1 MQNKRHN
8 VYQTSYRKQLI
19 QLAKF
24 YGIVEIKNYLKSAK
38 RLTNSQIELILIK
51 NKIKL
56 PSKRT
61 LSKWGRLITFKNRY
75 LRQLFYTVALSAIVI
90 GFFGGAP
97 YLINVFHKIDY
108 DSWKNEKI
116 IAKHKNDSI
125 DEILKKNEIKLYENE
140 IALKKKEETRNEN
153 EEDFVI
159 SEELLSKQTDLVDN
173 LVSLNSATVASLFD
187 DLNYDLSKI
196 RKGKEVKPFY
206 ISLLPK
212 DISSIESVKERKD
225 LFIKIILPLIL
236 QENDQIRKDRKKL
249 FKVLAKKSNTP
260 KERDWL
266 KWKFKEYKIKNFDIS
281 ELKIR
286 MDIVPVSLA
295 IAQAAIESGWG
306 TSRFAVQGNALFG
319 QWTWS
324 EKGLKPLEL
333 SDDSNHKV
341 MQFKV
346 LTASIKAYK
355 KNLNTHGGYLEFR
368 KARANLRSQNAKVTG
383 LRLIKYLDKYAA
395 TGKEYIKKLEIT
407 IKKNSL
413 SDFENAKLLS
423 TGLRKGIK
431 L

>member
-1 MQNKRHN
+1 MQNKR
-8 VYQTSYRKQLI
+8 QKASQSSQSSYRKQLI

-24 YGIVEIKNYLKSAK
+24 YGIIEIKNYFKSAK
-38 RLTNSQIELILIK
+38 RLTNAQIELILIK

-56 PSKRT
+56 PSKKI
-61 LSKWGRLITFKNRY
+61 LSKLGHLIIFKNKY
-75 LRQLFYTVALSAIVI
+75 LKQLFYTAAVAIVVI

-97 YLINVFHKIDY
+97 YLIKVFHKIDY
-108 DSWKNEKI
+108 DLWKNKDE

-125 DEILKKNEIKLYENE
+125 DNILKKSEIKPYDDEENFVLTE
-140 IALKKKEETRNEN
+140 NIQKKQN
-153 EEDFVI
+153 
-159 SEELLSKQTDLVDN
+159 DLVEN
-173 LVSLNSATVASLFD
+173 TVSLNASVVASLFE
-187 DLNYDLSKI
+187 DLDYDLSKI
-196 RKGKEVKPFY
+196 RKGKKVKPFY

-212 DISSIESVKERKD
+212 DLSLIEDSKERKE
-225 LFIKIILPLIL
+225 LFIKIVLPLIL
-236 QENDQIRKDRKKL
+236 HENNKIEKDRKEL
-249 FKVLAKKSNTP
+249 FRVLAKKSNT
-260 KERDWL
+260 KEEKNWL

-295 IAQAAIESGWG
+295 IAQAAVESGWG
-306 TSRFAVQGNALFG
+306 TSRFALEGNALYG

-324 EKGLKPLEL
+324 DNGLKPLENV
-333 SDDSNHKV
+333 DGDHKV
-341 MQFKV
+341 MQFKI

-355 KNLNTHGGYLEFR
+355 KNLNTHSGYMEFR
-368 KARANLRSQNAKVTG
+368 EARANLRSRNEKVTG
-383 LRLIKYLDKYAA
+383 LKLTQYLNNYAA
-395 TGKEYIKKLEIT
+395 TGKQYTKKLELT

>member
-1 MQNKRHN
+1 MQNKR
-8 VYQTSYRKQLI
+8 QKASQPSYRKQLI

-24 YGIVEIKNYLKSAK
+24 YGIIEIKNYFKSAK
-38 RLTNSQIELILIK
+38 RLTNAQIELILIK

-56 PSKRT
+56 PSKKI
-61 LSKWGRLITFKNRY
+61 LSKLGHLIIFKNKY
-75 LRQLFYTVALSAIVI
+75 LKQLFYTAAVAIVVI

-97 YLINVFHKIDY
+97 YLIKVFHKIDY
-108 DSWKNEKI
+108 DLWKNKDE

-125 DEILKKNEIKLYENE
+125 DNILKKSEIKPYDDEENFVLTE
-140 IALKKKEETRNEN
+140 NIQKKQN
-153 EEDFVI
+153 
-159 SEELLSKQTDLVDN
+159 DLVEN
-173 LVSLNSATVASLFD
+173 TVSLNASVVASLFE
-187 DLNYDLSKI
+187 DLDYDLSKI
-196 RKGKEVKPFY
+196 RKGKKVKPFY

-212 DISSIESVKERKD
+212 DLSLIEDTKERKE
-225 LFIKIILPLIL
+225 LFIKIVLPLIL
-236 QENDQIRKDRKKL
+236 HENNKIEKDRKEL
-249 FKVLAKKSNTP
+249 FRVLAKKSNT
-260 KERDWL
+260 KEEKNWL

-295 IAQAAIESGWG
+295 IAQAAVESGWG
-306 TSRFAVQGNALFG
+306 TSRFALEGNALYG

-324 EKGLKPLEL
+324 DNGLKPLENV
-333 SDDSNHKV
+333 DGDHKV
-341 MQFKV
+341 MQFKI

-355 KNLNTHGGYLEFR
+355 KNLNTHSGYMEFR
-368 KARANLRSQNAKVTG
+368 EARANLRSRNEKVTG
-383 LRLIKYLDKYAA
+383 LKLTQYLNNYAA
-395 TGKEYIKKLEIT
+395 TGKQYTKKLELT